1 MSASLADPLDTLQ
14 AELEQELLKAIGRA
28 GGYAGVK
35 DGIAADDFL
44 GAAYNDGLIAGLT
57 VAADLVTREQANQQ
71 AIRDEHVP
79 GRVY

>member
-1 MSASLADPLDTLQ
+1 MSASLPDPLDTLS
-14 AELEQELLKAIGRA
+14 AELEQELHQAFGPQ
-28 GGYAGVK
+28 GTYAGVR

-57 VAADLVTREQANQQ
+57 VAAELVTREQARQK
-71 AIRDEHVP
+71 AIRDEHIP